1 MTFTPTLPIDAL
13 LPEVAAAL
21 ASNSNAVVLA
31 APGAGKTTRI
41 PLHLR
46 DAPWLGDRKIVMLE
60 PRRLAARMSAVRM
73 AETLG
78 EAVGETVGFRVRL
91 ESKVSARTKIEV
103 VTEGILTRRLQSDP
117 ELADVGLLIF
127 DEFHERSLDADLG
140 LALALDIQRALRP
153 DLKILVMSA
162 TLDDQAVAEVLGQ
175 APVLASAHRPFPV
188 ETRYLNAPAGDD
200 LPREM
205 ASAVR
210 RALAEEDGSILAFL
224 PGEGEIRR
232 TAALLE
238 ESRLPPNCTVA
249 PLFGALSAGEQGR
262 AIAPP
267 AAGHR
272 KVVLATTIAETSLT
286 IEGVRIV
293 IDSGYKRAPRFD
305 AGRGMTQLVSVRVSR
320 AAAEQRRGRAG
331 RLGPGVCYRLW
342 TEPEDRG
349 LKPFDDPEM
358 LQADLAPLA
367 LDLGAWGVSDPRSLA
382 WLTPPPAGAFAQ
394 ARDLLRRLDALD
406 DAGRITAEGKAMAT
420 LPLHPRLAHLVH
432 RGVSI
437 GHGALACDMAALL
450 SERDLLIGARDPDI
464 RVRLDLLN
472 ENGGKAAGHR
482 VNHGAL
488 TRVRAAAKQIRGI
501 AGAKRDTA
509 GTNAAGILVALAYPD
524 RIAQRRGSDGRFRLS
539 GGGGAFLDPAD
550 PLAAQDFLAVADMDG
565 AAREGRIYLA
575 AAVTQGEIE
584 DVFAPD
590 IQEVSEVAWD
600 AREEAVLARRVR
612 RLGTLILNAT
622 PLRSPEAE
630 LVEAAMVTGVRHL
643 GLEALPWTDS
653 TKVLRERVALL
664 RSTYPDNGWPDLSD
678 ECLLAT
684 LELWLGP
691 YLQGVTRRSHLGR
704 VDLDAALRS
713 LLPWPLPQRL
723 DELAPT
729 HVAVPSG
736 SRIAVDYTNAAA
748 PALYVKLQEVFG
760 LQDTPRVAG
769 GRIPVTLHLLSPAQR
784 PIAVTADL
792 RSFWA
797 NVYPQVRGEM
807 RGRYPRHI
815 WPENPLEATAT
826 RRSIKPRGT

>member
-1 MTFTPTLPIDAL
+1 VSSQTALPIDAL

-21 ASNSNAVVLA
+21 ETHPSAVVLA

-46 DAPWLGDRKIVMLE
+46 DASWLNGRKIVMLE
-60 PRRLAARMSAVRM
+60 PRRLAARMSAMRM
-73 AETLG
+73 ADTLG
-78 EAVGETVGFRVRL
+78 ENVGETVGYRVRL
-91 ESKVSARTKIEV
+91 ESKVSSRTRIEV

-162 TLDDQAVAEVLGQ
+162 TLDDQAVAAVLGDT
-175 APVLASAHRPFPV
+175 PVLASAHRPFPV
-188 ETRYLNAPAGDD
+188 ETRYLSAPAGDD

-205 ASAVR
+205 AAAVR
-210 RALAEEDGSILAFL
+210 RALADEAGSILAFL

-232 TAALLE
+232 TANLLE
-238 ESRLPPNCTVA
+238 DGGLPAGCIVA
-249 PLFGALSAGEQGR
+249 PLFGALSPDEQNR
-262 AIAPP
+262 AVAPP
-267 AAGHR
+267 APGVR

-286 IEGVRIV
+286 IEGVRVV
-293 IDSGYKRAPRFD
+293 IDCGTKRAPRFD
-305 AGRGMTQLVSVRVSR
+305 PGRGMTQLVSIRVSR

-349 LKPFDDPEM
+349 LKAYDEPEM

-367 LDLGAWGVSDPRSLA
+367 LDLAGWGVADPRALS

-394 ARDLLRRLDALD
+394 AADLLRKLDALD
-406 DAGRITAEGKAMAT
+406 TAGRITPEGKAMAA

-432 RGVSI
+432 RGIAMGEGDV
-437 GHGALACDMAALL
+437 ACDIAALL
-450 SERDLLIGARDPDI
+450 SERDILIGTRDPDI
-464 RVRLDLLN
+464 RLRLDAIS
-472 ENGGKAAGHR
+472 EGGGRAGGVR
-482 VNHGAL
+482 INHGAL
-488 TRVRAAAKQIRGI
+488 ARVRAAAKQIRGI
-501 AGAKRDTA
+501 AGVKRDGGGTA
-509 GTNAAGILVALAYPD
+509 AAGILVALAYPD
-524 RIAQRRGSDGRFRLS
+524 RIAQRRGGDGRFRLS
-539 GGGGAFLDPAD
+539 GGGGAFIDRAES
-550 PLAAQDFLAVADMDG
+550 LAAQDYLAVADLDG

-575 AAVTQGEIE
+575 AAVTQAEIE
-584 DVFAPD
+584 SVFDAD
-590 IQEVSEVAWD
+590 IAESAEVVWD
-600 AREEAVLARRVR
+600 PREAVVVARETR
-612 RLGTLILNAT
+612 RLGTLVLEAR
-622 PLRSPEAE
+622 PLRNADPA
-630 LVEAAMVTGVRHL
+630 LLQAAMIAGVRDL
-643 GLEALPWTDS
+643 GLDALPWTDA
-653 TKVLRERVALL
+653 TRTLRERVALL
-664 RSTYPDNGWPDLSD
+664 RKAAPQDGWPDLSD
-678 ECLLAT
+678 QALLET
-684 LELWLGP
+684 LDDWLTP
-691 YLQGVTRRSHLGR
+691 YMTGITRRSHLIKL
-704 VDLDAALRS
+704 DLDSVLRN

-736 SRIAVDYTNAAA
+736 SRIAVDYSVAGS

-760 LQDTPRVAG
+760 LKETPAIAG

-792 RSFWA
+792 KSFWA

-826 RRSIKPRGT
+826 RRSLKPRGT

>member
-1 MTFTPTLPIDAL
+1 MSFTPTLPIDAL
-13 LPEVAAAL
+13 LPDIAAAL
-21 ASNSNAVVLA
+21 ASHPCAVVLA

-46 DAPWLGDRKIVMLE
+46 DAPWLGGRKIVMLE

-73 AETLG
+73 AETIG
-78 EAVGETVGFRVRL
+78 EPVGETIGFRVRL
-91 ESKVSARTKIEV
+91 ESKVSARTRVEV

-162 TLDDQAVAEVLGQ
+162 TLDDRAVADVLGD
-175 APVLASAHRPFPV
+175 APVLASSHRPFPV
-188 ETRYLNAPAGDD
+188 ETRYLGAPAGDD
-200 LPREM
+200 IAREM
-205 ASAVR
+205 AAAVR
-210 RALAEEDGSILAFL
+210 RAFADEEGSILAFL

-232 TAALLE
+232 TTTLLE
-238 ESRLPPNCTVA
+238 EGGLPPGCTVA
-249 PLFGALSAGEQGR
+249 PLFGALSPEDQNR
-262 AIAPP
+262 AISP
-267 AAGHR
+267 AVGGRR

-293 IDSGYKRAPRFD
+293 IDCGYKRAPRFD
-305 AGRGMTQLVSVRVSR
+305 PGRGMTRLVSVRVSR

-349 LKPFDDPEM
+349 LKAYDEPEM

-367 LDLGAWGVSDPRSLA
+367 LDLAVWGVAEPKALS
-382 WLTPPPAGAFAQ
+382 WLTPPPPGAFAQ
-394 ARDLLRRLDALD
+394 AGDLLRRLDALD
-406 DAGRITAEGKAMAT
+406 GAGRITAEGKAMAA

-432 RGVSI
+432 RGI
-437 GHGALACDMAALL
+437 ALGHGALACDVAALL
-450 SERDLLIGARDPDI
+450 SERDVLVGTRDPDI
-464 RVRLDLLN
+464 RLRLDALN
-472 ENGGKAAGHR
+472 EGAGR
-482 VNHGAL
+482 SAGLRINHGAL
-488 TRVRAAAKQIRGI
+488 ARVRAAAKQIRGI
-501 AGAKRDTA
+501 AGGRRETTGSAS
-509 GTNAAGILVALAYPD
+509 AGILVALAYPD
-524 RIAQRRGSDGRFRLS
+524 RIAQRRGADGRFRLS
-539 GGGGAFLDPAD
+539 GGGGAFLDPAES
-550 PLAAQDFLAVADMDG
+550 LAAQDYLAVADLDG

-575 AAVTQGEIE
+575 ATVSQGEIE
-584 DVFAPD
+584 EAFAQD
-590 IQEVSEVAWD
+590 IEDGAEVVWD
-600 AREEAVLARRVR
+600 SREEAIAARQTR
-612 RLGTLILNAT
+612 RLGAVVLDAK
-622 PLRSPEAE
+622 PLRNADAE
-630 LVEAAMVTGVRHL
+630 LMQAAMITGVRDM
-643 GLEALPWTDS
+643 GLAALPWTDS
-653 TKVLRERVALL
+653 TRMLRERVAVL
-664 RSTYPDNGWPDLSD
+664 RAAFPEDNWPDLSD
-678 ECLLAT
+678 GALLQT
-684 LELWLGP
+684 LEQWLGP
-691 YLQGVTRRSHLGR
+691 YLQGITRRSHLSR
-704 VDLDAALRS
+704 LDLGAALRG

-729 HVAVPSG
+729 HLMVPSG
-736 SRIAVDYTNAAA
+736 SHIAVDYSNAGS

-760 LQDTPRVAG
+760 LKDTPTVAG

-815 WPENPLEATAT
+815 WPENPLEATAV